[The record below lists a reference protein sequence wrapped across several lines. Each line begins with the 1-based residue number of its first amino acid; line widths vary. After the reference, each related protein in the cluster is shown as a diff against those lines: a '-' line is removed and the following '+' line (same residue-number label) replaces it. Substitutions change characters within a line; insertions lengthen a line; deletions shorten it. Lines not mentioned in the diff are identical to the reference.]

1 MNNKSIIYNLGELF
15 CGPGGFAE
23 GASKTGLFNHV
34 WANDIDEKACETFKF
49 HHPECDVISGDVNK
63 IFLKEKINDLPK
75 IDGLL
80 FGFPCN
86 DFSLVGKKNKLK
98 GDFGGLYKS
107 AVKTLNHF
115 KPNFFIAENVTAI
128 SPLNKKNEDSLVYK
142 NFFKI
147 MSDLSCASDNGYRIY
162 ADRFKFEQFGVP
174 QARHRMILVGYK
186 ADYFEKHKIYYPKI
200 KPIIQNP
207 EEYISCQEA
216 LEKGVPGTNQIG
228 LIDDLKKP
236 FNHVHT
242 KHSKDVLI
250 RLKNTKEGQ
259 NVWDLED
266 KFGLPNVTKARMS
279 HIYKK
284 LERNKPSYTV
294 TGSGGGGTH
303 VYHYEENRALTN
315 RERARLQTFDD
326 SYEFK
331 GSKEEVRKQIGM
343 AVPVLAAKEILLNV
357 YKSLKSNKK
366 FIKPSYEDYHDWMI
380 EPYGKKLHFKGE
392 FELNQKNFEF

>member
-1 MNNKSIIYNLGELF
+1 MKNKSKIYKLGELF

-23 GASKTGLFNHV
+23 GANKTGLFKHV
-34 WANDIDEKACETFKF
+34 WANDIDEKACETFEL
-49 HHPECDVISGDVNK
+49 HHPECNVIPGDVNK
-63 IFLKEKINDLPK
+63 VFLKEKINDLPN

-147 MSDLSCASDNGYRIY
+147 MSDLSCASDNGYRVY

-174 QARHRMILVGYK
+174 QTRHRMILVGYRS
-186 ADYFEKHKIYYPKI
+186 DFFEENKIYYPKI
-200 KPIIQNP
+200 KPVLKNVD
-207 EEYISCQEA
+207 EYISCEEA
-216 LEKGVPGTNQIG
+216 LERGVPGTKQSSSSF
-228 LIDDLKKP
+228 KKAENKEP
-236 FNHVHT
+236 T
-242 KHSKDVLI
+242 RHSKEVLL

-266 KFGLPNVTKARMS
+266 KFGLPGVTKARMS

-284 LERNKPSYTV
+284 LDRNKPSYTV

-303 VYHYEENRALTN
+303 VYHYEKNRALTN
-315 RERARLQTFDD
+315 RDRARLQTFDD
-326 SYEFK
+326 SYAFR
-331 GSKEEVRKQIGM
+331 GTKEQVRKQIGM

-357 YKSLKSNKK
+357 YKSLKLNKK

-380 EPYGKKLHFKGE
+380 EPNGKKLHFKGE
-392 FELNQKNFEF
+392 FELSQKNFEF